1 MSIGVGV
8 VEVVGHLDKANSDEM
23 VEALDESTHTHC
35 STVLYVMYYTE
46 GGSLFG
52 KPSISVT
59 ITVQL
64 NTSIQSGSVN
74 EIYMLSSTVIY
85 LQFVVGP
92 TLSK

>member
-8 VEVVGHLDKANSDEM
+8 VEVVGHLDKANSEEM

-59 ITVQL
+59 IAYCTTEHL
-64 NTSIQSGSVN
+64 
-74 EIYMLSSTVIY
+74 Y
-85 LQFVVGP
+85 
-92 TLSK
+92 SKWICE